1 MTLVLPAAP
10 QKQTAAQKLSAGLG
24 RGLEQGKQLYD
35 EYQQKQQLQAG
46 KQQMNQFGQQYGIPN
61 LGELPPEIQKV
72 FVSENLKQQG
82 DRRKSQMDAGLE
94 NASYDEVK
102 DAFGDKF
109 ANIWK
114 AAPVG
119 GKTELLK
126 HGLDIKMRGGDI
138 NELLSNIPEQK
149 IDESIEME
157 ENIPKT
163 STGNFPSKTNW
174 PDFKKPEEGYTPK
187 EWRDERK
194 TWRTENAPIYTKNK
208 EHIHGLERD
217 MLDAKYLSKLNESK
231 KIPNDLGRFIINPET
246 REPYD
251 IAKLAGA
258 VSPEVQE
265 WVKVASRFQNRAKE
279 AYGSRVTNFD
289 LFTYMKQFPD
299 LLNTYEG
306 RKRILKMMDLN
317 YKMDDLYSKTL
328 QSIYNHYGLN
338 GVSQEKAEELAK
350 SSISDEIDK
359 LHNEYLGLNARNQ
372 METGLTGKMVKV
384 YDSNGQIAGEID
396 QGEIDQ
402 LPEGFTVR

>member
-1 MTLVLPAAP
+1 MVQINKVNRRPSTSEQWNQSLSSGANFIEN
-10 QKQTAAQKLSAGLG
+10 QAQMH
-24 RGLEQGKQLYD
+24 QL
-35 EYQQKQQLQAG
+35 
-46 KQQMNQFGQQYGIPN
+46 NQIGQQYGISN
-61 LGELPPEIQKV
+61 LGQMSPDMQKIAFQQANQNQNEL
-72 FVSENLKQQG
+72 
-82 DRRKSQMDAGLE
+82 RKSQLDAGLE
-94 NASYDEVK
+94 NANYDQVK
-102 DAFGDKF
+102 NAFGDKF

-126 HGLDIKMRGGDI
+126 HGLDVKMRGGNI
-138 NELLSNIPEQK
+138 EEMLSNVPEK
-149 IDESIEME
+149 EIKEPVNE
-157 ENIPKT
+157 EYEIPKT
-163 STGNFPSKTNW
+163 STGDFPSKTKW

-194 TWRTENAPIYTKNK
+194 TWRAENAPIYTKNK
-208 EHIHGLERD
+208 EHLHGLERD
-217 MLDAKYLSKLNESK
+217 MLDAKYLTKLNESK
-231 KIPNDLGRFIINPET
+231 KIPDSLGRLIINPDT

-251 IAKLAGA
+251 AVKLAGA

-265 WVKVASRFQNRAKE
+265 WVKVAARFQNRAKE

-306 RKRILKMMDLN
+306 RKRILRMMDIN
-317 YKMDDLYSKTL
+317 YKMDDLYSKSL

-338 GVSQEKAEELAK
+338 GISQEKAEEFAK
-350 SSISDEIDK
+350 SSIADEIDK
-359 LHNEYLGLNARNQ
+359 LHNEYLGLNAKNQ

-384 YDSNGQIAGEID
+384 YDANGQVAGEID
-396 QGEIDQ
+396 QGEIDK